1 MNFDDFIKLF
11 TTIIATVTAAAAM
24 A

>member
-11 TTIIATVTAAAAM
+11 TTIIATVTTAAAM